1 MSGKITSKNLHYD
14 TALPPFL
21 ARLRGQATS
30 AAGDGPDPLL
40 AAQRRPT
47 KARSGS
53 ADAEDA
59 PLVVDE
65 RGYTVDGPDGYV
77 VGRDGVTVSGGVKD
91 GEVDADADADTHK
104 EGEKAIETKDGKG
117 MVAVGGEGLLLKK
130 KRKAGRVVGGGS
142 DEDEDER
149 GSGGERESKKK
160 GAQTTAGGEEKAA
173 AAAAK
178 SKPSKKKAKKIKLSF
193 GDDEG

>member
-21 ARLRGQATS
+21 ARLRGEATS
-30 AAGDGPDPLL
+30 AASDGPDPLL

-47 KARSGS
+47 KKRSGS

-65 RGYTVDGPDGYV
+65 RGHTVDGRDGYV
-77 VGRDGVTVSGGVKD
+77 VGRDGVTVSVNTDGNIAKD
-91 GEVDADADADTHK
+91 GEGDADAELGAVVGTK
-104 EGEKAIETKDGKG
+104 EGKG
-117 MVAVGGEGLLLKK
+117 MVAVGGEGQMKK
-130 KRKAGRVVGGGS
+130 KRKAGRVVGGGDDD
-142 DEDEDER
+142 DEDEK
-149 GSGGERESKKK
+149 GSGGEGYSKK
-160 GAQTTAGGEEKAA
+160 ATRIVGGEDK